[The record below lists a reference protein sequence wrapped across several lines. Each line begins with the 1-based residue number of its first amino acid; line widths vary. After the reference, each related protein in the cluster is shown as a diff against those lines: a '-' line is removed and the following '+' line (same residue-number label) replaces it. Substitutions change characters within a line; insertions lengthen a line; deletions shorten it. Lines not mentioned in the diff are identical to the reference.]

1 MRLPRDAYAK
11 LDIPERDDVHE
22 ITRDIEPQNFL
33 VEQMRP
39 EYILQSM
46 EKFTPQQILD
56 ACTEYYQ
63 QKKGML
69 ECFTHA
75 VTHGGPCR
83 RCYQYSPPFTCD
95 KVYGYVNDPAEYSMF
110 HNIERKYF
118 VLFPKTRSLIRCPD
132 TDDCYPEIFYEFHY
146 CFIDNG
152 FLLWKS
158 DWIDEVTLVQSLE
171 SEWLIVA
178 GKSDEHPDKRV
189 KLS

>member
-1 MRLPRDAYAK
+1 MNPQSDFYAK

-33 VEQMRP
+33 VEKMRP
-39 EYILQSM
+39 EYMLQSM

-69 ECFTHA
+69 EYFTYA
-75 VTHGGPCR
+75 VTHGS
-83 RCYQYSPPFTCD
+83 YDYSPRYTCD
-95 KVYGYVNDPAEYSMF
+95 KVYGYVNDPDYF
-110 HNIERKYF
+110 INTRIWKYF

-132 TDDCYPEIFYEFHY
+132 TDDCYPEIFYEIHY
-146 CFIDNG
+146 CAIDNG
-152 FLLWKS
+152 FLVWKS
-158 DWIDEVTLVQSLE
+158 DWIDEVNLE
-171 SEWLIVA
+171 KSFTSERFIVA

-189 KLS
+189 KLIQ